1 MMKHVIVKT
10 LVIGSL
16 LALIPV
22 LSGCTAEEEG
32 PEVVDPGP
40 APAEGDKG
48 GDGGEGGGGEDTAK

>member
-16 LALIPV
+16 LTLIPV

-40 APAEGDKG
+40 APAEGDTG
-48 GDGGEGGGGEDTAK
+48 GDGGEGGGGGDTAE